1 MSNFSSSFS
10 AGGFGASASFGRV
23 SKLMLMWEDKAGEPQ
38 FVRFDVVSAESYEAL
53 MSITSHPVERGADV
67 TDHAREE
74 PIVVTLEGFL
84 SFTPLYQNP
93 GVENLAGYSNKPL
106 KPLYP
111 PKLGGAPIFTPGG
124 LASAVGG
131 AIGDLLS
138 PPKPP
143 EANSLSFTTPE
154 ASRKRVIDLID
165 ALQTARKSAARIRVI
180 AGGGLHDLEDMMISR
195 IGIPRVVEDSG
206 GYLVQL
212 ELKQVRI
219 ASSEIVGAPAPAELR
234 GQKAVSRGSQAGS
247 PATPKQAE
255 KAKSFAAAG
264 FDSGKGTIGG
274 ITGVPVP

>member
-1 MSNFSSSFS
+1 MATYS
-10 AGGFGASASFGRV
+10 GTFGRV
-23 SKLMLMWEDKAGEPQ
+23 SKLKLSWEDKATGTLQ
-38 FVRFDVVSAESYEAL
+38 IVRFDVVSTESYEAL
-53 MSITSHPVERGADV
+53 MSITSHPVEKGADV

-74 PIVVTLEGFL
+74 PIAVTLEGFL

-143 EANSLSFTTPE
+143 EANSLAFTSVDA
-154 ASRKRVIDLID
+154 ASKRVLDKIEM
-165 ALQTARKSAARIRVI
+165 LQKARKSATRIRVL
-180 AGGGLHDLEDMMISR
+180 AGGGAHDLEDMMIAR
-195 IGIPRVVEDSG
+195 LGLPRTPEDAG
-206 GYLVQL
+206 GMVVQL

-219 ASSEIVGAPAPAELR
+219 VSSEIVAAPVSAELR
-234 GQKAVSRGSQAGS
+234 GQPIESKGSKAGDKASD
-247 PATPKQAE
+247 KQAAQ
-255 KAKSFAAAG
+255 AKSLSASL
-264 FDSGKGTIGG
+264 FDGGKGLLGG
-274 ITGVPVP
+274 ITGVP